1 MVVSPGETMSGG
13 CGRRWRGLGGAI
25 VLILA
30 LGLGIAPAG
39 AQEAKFFRIGAAGTG
54 GSFFEIS
61 GVIAGAISKP
71 GGAPPCERGGS
82 CGVPGLVAVAQATQ
96 GSVDNIR
103 MIAANQIESGIA
115 QSDIVSWAYAG
126 TGVFQ
131 GDGAMK
137 QLRAIASLFPEK
149 LQLVVRADGP
159 IKTLADLRGRRISLG
174 ELESGTLVDSRI
186 LLAAAGLGENN
197 VIAEFLRPGARQRS

>member
-1 MVVSPGETMSGG
+1 M
-13 CGRRWRGLGGAI
+13 
-25 VLILA
+25 
-30 LGLGIAPAG
+30 
-39 AQEAKFFRIGAAGTG
+39 
-54 GSFFEIS
+54 
-61 GVIAGAISKP
+61 
-71 GGAPPCERGGS
+71 
-82 CGVPGLVAVAQATQ
+82 
-96 GSVDNIR
+96 
-103 MIAANQIESGIA
+103 
-115 QSDIVSWAYAG
+115 
-126 TGVFQ
+126 FQ

-197 VIAEFLRPGARQRS
+197 VIAEFLRPGRRQRS